1 MSGKREFRIPEEQLN
16 NLIKLYCRDLT
27 QRSLDGRAGVVV
39 GRTDEVD
46 QIITILLQ
54 KGRSNAVLLGPAGVG
69 KTATFVA
76 LANKLIE
83 EDIPD
88 YFKGARV
95 LEIDFSMLG
104 AGAESKGDFLQ
115 RLVPLIEGVAE
126 RNETRTIPPYI
137 FCIDELHNVMMSSMS
152 AAAADNAAAGVGD
165 IMKPYL
171 TTGNLRIVGATTLDE
186 FNMFIKKDPALD
198 RRFQKVFLKEPS
210 DAETVEIL
218 KGVAPS
224 FSKHFKIKIDDAA
237 VEKIVELAHQFLSHR
252 RNPDRS
258 LVVLDGACARSVKA
272 KEDRL
277 TMDAISRTISAETGV
292 DASAIF

>member
-1 MSGKREFRIPEEQLN
+1 MSGKREFRIPEEQLQDI
-16 NLIKLYCRDLT
+16 IKKYCRDLT
-27 QRSLDGRAGVVV
+27 QRALDGRAGVVV
-39 GRTDEVD
+39 GREDEVD

-76 LANKLIE
+76 LSRKLIE
-83 EDIPD
+83 DDIPA

-104 AGAESKGDFLQ
+104 AGAENKGEFLQ

-126 RNETRTIPPYI
+126 RNETREIPPYI

-210 DAETVEIL
+210 DDETFEIL

-224 FSKHFKIKIDDAA
+224 FEKHFKIKIE
-237 VEKIVELAHQFLSHR
+237 VEALKKIVDLAHQFLSHR

-258 LVVLDGACARSVKA
+258 LVVLDGSCARSVKA
-272 KEDRL
+272 GKDHL
-277 TMDAISRTISAETGV
+277 TMEAISNTIASETGV
-292 DASAIF
+292 DAAAIY